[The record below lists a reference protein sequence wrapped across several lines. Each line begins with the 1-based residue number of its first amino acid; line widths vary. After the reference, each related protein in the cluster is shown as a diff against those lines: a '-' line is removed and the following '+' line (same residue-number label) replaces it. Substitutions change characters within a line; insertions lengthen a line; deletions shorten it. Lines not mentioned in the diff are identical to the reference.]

1 MREEDLHRVSPG
13 DVVVVVGTLIV
24 LASMC
29 LPWWDSGVGATA
41 NGFHDWGWL
50 TFAGLLFVVVV
61 MVLRALDS
69 SRVPQLSV
77 SDEIAFVIGGATEVC
92 GAVVFWAANNRSIS
106 GGVLYGVFIAII
118 GGTTTLTG
126 GWGAALLNQPTRPPA
141 GPHAESP
148 RTRGWA

>member
-24 LASMC
+24 LASMF

-126 GWGAALLNQPTRPPA
+126 GWVKRLEQHMGVPPQDPQA
-141 GPHAESP
+141 
-148 RTRGWA
+148 

>member
-24 LASMC
+24 LASMF

-92 GAVVFWAANNRSIS
+92 GAVVFWAGNNRSIS
-106 GGVLYGVFIAII
+106 GGGLYAVVIPII
-118 GGTTTLTG
+118 GGTAHLTRG
-126 GWGAALLNQPTRPPA
+126 VGKPSRRPTGAAPP
-141 GPHAESP
+141 
-148 RTRGWA
+148 

>member
-24 LASMC
+24 LVSMF
-29 LPWWDSGVGATA
+29 LPWWDSGVGVTA

-61 MVLRALDS
+61 MGLRAVDS
-69 SRVPQLSV
+69 SRTPELSV

-92 GAVVFWAANNRSIS
+92 GAAVFWAANNRSIS

-118 GGTTTLTG
+118 GGTTTVAG
-126 GWGAALLNQPTRPPA
+126 GWVKRLESHVGLPQ
-141 GPHAESP
+141 GPQE
-148 RTRGWA
+148 